1 MKSKVA
7 SSWTWRARSLRKMAA
22 PLSTPTK
29 ITAWPEKSRVIS
41 APIAATRCAICSREI
56 RTLSSVTAN
65 YIKLALG
72 IWHLAFSR
80 RTSLL
85 DTAGLLRDQVLITKL
100 LASNPN
106 TMNLNG
112 IKLNWLGHATFR
124 IETPGGKTILID
136 PWGL

>member
-7 SSWTWRARSLRKMAA
+7 SSWTLRARSLRKMAA

-29 ITAWPEKSRVIS
+29 ITACPEKSRVIS

-72 IWHLAFSR
+72 IWHLAFGGR
-80 RTSLL
+80 RLL
-85 DTAGLLRDQVLITKL
+85 PNPARPFRGQEPIAKCWHQAQHYESQRHQTHLVRPRDV
-100 LASNPN
+100 SV
-106 TMNLNG
+106 
-112 IKLNWLGHATFR
+112 
-124 IETPGGKTILID
+124 
-136 PWGL
+136 